1 MRLVTYFDAFLK
13 DTVNINR
20 GRLNQLRDR
29 VDAIYDAL
37 AEDDTFGGYLRDK
50 IPQGSWPHRTIIKPL
65 PNYEFDADVLLLID
79 ENPEWSEHPKTYIG
93 ELYKALGR
101 TGTYKDMRSRKTR
114 CVRVTY
120 ANDCHID
127 LVPFVEF
134 TDGRRKIVNRDDDTW
149 EDTDPEGF
157 TAWMKREDD
166 ITGGNLRK
174 VIRLVKYLR
183 DHKGTFTG
191 TRSIIL
197 TTLLGERVSEVN
209 KLVDPAY
216 YGDVPAA
223 LKNIMNDLD
232 AWLQARPSKPPISDP
247 SSSGA
252 SFDHRWDDTTY
263 TNLRDKVHKYAADI
277 TAAYDE
283 EDKDKSVE
291 LWQAVF
297 GDDFKAPS
305 TNGSKGRFGAA
316 VAGTSINRAGRAG

>member
-1 MRLVTYFDAFLK
+1 MRLVTYFDAFLN

-20 GRLNQLRDR
+20 SRLIQLDDR
-29 VDAIYDAL
+29 VDAIYGAL
-37 AEDDTFGGYLRDK
+37 AEDDTFGAYLRDK

-65 PNYEFDADVLLLID
+65 PRHEFDADVLLLLD
-79 ENPEWSEHPKTYIG
+79 ENPEWSEHPRTYIG

-101 TGTYKDMRSRKTR
+101 SGTYTDMRSRKNR

-127 LVPFVEF
+127 LVPFVEL
-134 TDGRRKIVNRDDDTW
+134 TDGQRKIVNRDDDTW

-157 TAWMKREDD
+157 NTWMRQKDD
-166 ITGGNLRK
+166 IAVGNLRK

-197 TTLLGERVSEVN
+197 TTLLGERVVEVN
-209 KLVDPAY
+209 KAFDPAY
-216 YGDVPAA
+216 YGDVPTA

-232 AWLQARPSKPPISDP
+232 TWLQARPNRPLISDP
-247 SSSGA
+247 SGSGA

-263 TNLRDKVHKYAADI
+263 ANLRDKVHKYAADI
-277 TAAYDE
+277 TAAFDE
-283 EDKDKSVE
+283 DDKDTSVE

-297 GDDFKAPS
+297 GEDFKGPTTDNS
-305 TNGSKGRFGAA
+305 GRFGTVA
-316 VAGTSINRAGRAG
+316 AGTSTSRGGRAG